1 MSTKLVPF
9 LFESASLRVVVVD
22 GQPLFSARDI
32 ALTFGYTNPAKAYQD
47 HCKLLKKLS
56 YNELIGLE
64 WENPNPQGEYVM
76 PESDVYR
83 MITHSQ
89 MPEAKKFA
97 DWVFEEVLPS
107 IRQTGN
113 YSMPQAKSVPVADVV
128 LLKNRQA
135 KSTLNLYLSAAKLL
149 GTDVPMARA
158 IAVDVVKKQHGVDF
172 QPLLAGNVIEEK
184 PITPTELGKLRGWTA
199 RGTNIQL
206 ALAGFQMHN
215 EDGEWLPTEKGKP
228 YSTCNPYKAPHSQ
241 HTGYR
246 VLWYRNILDVLPE
259 KILEG
264 LPVSHHEEAA

>member
-9 LFESASLRVVVVD
+9 LFESMTVRVVMID
-22 GQPLFSARDI
+22 RQPLFSARDVAM
-32 ALTFGYTNPAKAYQD
+32 ALGYADPSQAYQH
-47 HCKLLKKLS
+47 HCKSLKKLS
-56 YNELIGLE
+56 SVECTELG
-64 WENPNPQGEYVM
+64 WESPNPRGEYVI
-76 PESDVYR
+76 PKSDILR
-83 MITHSQ
+83 MVVKSEK
-89 MPEAKKFA
+89 PEAERFEK
-97 DWVFEEVLPS
+97 WVFEDVLPS
-107 IRQTGN
+107 VLETGSYSIPQTK
-113 YSMPQAKSVPVADVV
+113 PVPVADVV

-158 IAVDVVKKQHGVDF
+158 IAVDVVKKQHGIDF

-184 PITPTELGKLRGWTA
+184 PMTPTELGKLRGWTA

-228 YSTCNPYKAPHSQ
+228 YCTCNPYKAPHSQ

-246 VLWYRNILDVLPE
+246 ILWYRNILDVLPE

-264 LPVSHHEEAA
+264 LPVSHQEEVA

>member
-1 MSTKLVPF
+1 MTTQLIPF
-9 LFESASLRVVVVD
+9 SFESASLRVVVVD

-32 ALTFGYTNPAKAYQD
+32 ALTFGYANPAKAYQD

-56 YNELIGLE
+56 YNELVGLE

-107 IRQTGN
+107 IRQTGG
-113 YSMPQAKSVPVADVV
+113 YILPAKPAPVADVV

-135 KSTLNLYLSAAKLL
+135 KSTLNLYLSAAKML
-149 GTDVPMARA
+149 GTDTPMARA
-158 IAVDVVKKQHGVDF
+158 IAVDVVKQQHGIDF

-184 PITPTELGKLRGWTA
+184 PMTPTELGKLRGWTA
-199 RGTNIQL
+199 KGTNLQL
-206 ALAGFQMHN
+206 ALAGLQTKTD
-215 EDGEWLPTEKGKP
+215 EGDWIPTERGRP
-228 YSTCNPYKAPHSQ
+228 YCTCNPYKAPHSQ

-246 VLWYRNILDVLPE
+246 TLWYRTVFELLLDSNPD
-259 KILEG
+259 
-264 LPVSHHEEAA
+264 HREAA